1 MLMTPEA
8 TVAAICEGFGHDRTR
23 LLDILQSVQRQL
35 GHVGEAAVDA
45 LAADLGIPRV
55 DVAGVVSFYSFLSAS
70 PRGHIVIRLCDDVPD
85 RMLGADQVGCGLVE
99 ELGIQFGE
107 TTADGLF
114 TLEHASCIGMSD
126 QAPAALFNDVV
137 VPKLGPGAARR
148 LVREIRQLPLEAVV
162 SAAPGAPALR
172 RLLVREYGDGQN
184 AHDLVRSAV
193 ENNLRRAGE
202 VIFADRAA
210 NAGLAKALAMS
221 PAEVIRQVKTAR
233 LRGRGGAGFPTG
245 MKWEFTRAAASDQRY
260 LICNADEGEPGTF
273 KDRVILTERPEL
285 LFEGMTIAGYA
296 IGASR
301 GLLYLRGEYAYLR
314 DYLED
319 ILARRRVAGLLGES
333 ISGKAGFDFDIRIQ
347 LGAGAYICGEE
358 TALISSC
365 EGLRGD
371 PKNRPPFPA
380 QRGYLGKPTA
390 VNNVETLC
398 CVPRILEMGSGW
410 FASIGSAKSTG
421 TKLLSVSGD
430 CTRRGVYEVPLGT
443 RLAAVLEMC
452 GAEDPLA
459 VQVGGPSGQM
469 VGAADFAREICFDD
483 LATGGALVVFGAGR
497 DPLEIAS
504 QYLAFFIHE
513 SCGYCTPCRVG
524 NVLLKERLDRIL
536 AGRGEAADLE
546 YLSSLAGTVKTAS
559 RCGLGQTSPNPV
571 LSTLR
576 SFRSLYEARLKTP
589 AEGRQAGF
597 DFAARL
603 AEAGRLA
610 GRRPVDVVAGGE
622 PR

>member
-1 MLMTPEA
+1 MTKTAEKA
-8 TVAAICEGFGHDRTR
+8 VAPICASFGHDRTR
-23 LLDILQSVQRQL
+23 LLDILQTVQRQL
-35 GHVGEAAVDA
+35 GQVDEATIDEI
-45 LAADLGIPRV
+45 AAELGVPRV
-55 DVAGVVSFYSFLSAS
+55 DVAGVVSFYSFLSAR
-70 PRGHIVIRLCDDVPD
+70 PRGRVVIRLCNDVPD
-85 RMLGADQVGCGLVE
+85 RMLGADQVGEGLEE
-99 ELGIQFGE
+99 ELGIGFGE

-114 TLEHASCIGMSD
+114 SLEHAPCIGMSD
-126 QAPAALFNDVV
+126 QAPAAMFNDIV
-137 VPKLGPGAARR
+137 VPSLGPGTARR
-148 LVREIRQLPLEAVV
+148 LVREIRQHPEACG
-162 SAAPGAPALR
+162 AADLR
-172 RLLVREYGDGQN
+172 RHLVREYGDGQN
-184 AHDLVRSAV
+184 GHDLVRSAV
-193 ENNLRRAGE
+193 KNNLRREGE
-202 VIFADRAA
+202 VIFAERDA
-210 NAGLAKALAMS
+210 NVGLRKALAMS

-245 MKWEFTRAAASDQRY
+245 MKWEFTRAAASAERC

-273 KDRVILTERPEL
+273 KDRVILTERPDL
-285 LFEGMTIAGYA
+285 LFEGMTIAAFA
-296 IGASR
+296 IGASQ

-314 DYLED
+314 DYLEGA
-319 ILARRRVAGLLGES
+319 LAARRAAGLLGKS
-333 ISGKAGFDFDIRIQ
+333 VCGKRGFDFDIRIQ
-347 LGAGAYICGEE
+347 LGAGAYVCGEE

-365 EGLRGD
+365 EGLRGE

-380 QRGYLGKPTA
+380 QRGYLGMSTS

-398 CVPRILEMGSGW
+398 CVPAILERGSAW
-410 FASIGSAKSTG
+410 FASIGSRKSTG

-430 CTRRGVYEVPLGT
+430 CTRRGVYEVPFGI
-443 RLAAVLEMC
+443 RLAEVLEMC

-469 VGAADFAREICFDD
+469 VGPSDFARQICFDD

-524 NVLLKERLDRIL
+524 NVLLKERLDRVL
-536 AGRGEAADLE
+536 AGRGEAADLD
-546 YLSSLAGTVKTAS
+546 YLQSLAGTVKTAS

-576 SFRSLYEARLKTP
+576 SFRPLYEARLTMP

-597 DFAARL
+597 DLAARL

-610 GRRPVDVVAGGE
+610 GRRPVDLEAGGE
-622 PR
+622 PQ